1 MSLTKTT
8 SFDQITVIENGT
20 VLYREAT
27 RIIEDGVQ
35 ISQKYHRSS
44 CSPGADLTNAPEK
57 VKIIAQATWTP
68 ETIKPFTAE
77 VTAAIAEQATER
89 AKVEEA
95 TAALAAAKAELAKA
109 QEAAKAPVDVVA

>member
-1 MSLTKTT
+1 MALSEQTILAEVTQLPSGEIQSKIVTT
-8 SFDQITVIENGT
+8 VE
-20 VLYREAT
+20 R
-27 RIIEDGVQ
+27 DGVV
-35 ISQKYHRSS
+35 ISRADHYENYQ
-44 CSPGADLTNAPEK
+44 PGADLTNAPEQ

-77 VTAAIAEQATER
+77 VTAAIAEQAAER

-95 TAALAAAKAELAKA
+95 TAALVAAQAELAKA

>member
-1 MSLTKTT
+1 MLTKQTKI
-8 SFDQITVIENGT
+8 DQITADNFGNIMW
-20 VLYREAT
+20 REVT
-27 RIIEDGVQ
+27 EILEDGVQ

-44 CSPGADLTNAPEK
+44 CSPGADLTNAPEQ

-95 TAALAAAKAELAKA
+95 TAALVAAQAELAAKQA
-109 QEAAKAPVDVVA
+109 ELAAVKE